1 MELSLHNLKGTNKKK
16 KRIGRG
22 NSSGHGTYSTRGIK
36 GQRSRSGGKGG
47 LKRLGLRQVL
57 FATPKKK
64 GFKSAKPKNQVVNLS
79 DLNKSFKDGENINP
93 KILLKAKLIN
103 NIKSP
108 IKILGDGELKLKK
121 LKFSNVKMSESVK
134 KLYVKNNE
142 K

>member
-1 MELSLHNLKGTNKKK
+1 MELSLHNLKGANKKK

-22 NSSGHGTYSTRGIK
+22 NASGHGTYSTRGIK

-79 DLNKSFKDGENINP
+79 NLNKSFKDGGEINP
-93 KILLKAKLIN
+93 KTLLKAKLIN
-103 NIKSP
+103 DIKSP
-108 IKILGDGELKLKK
+108 IKILGNGELKLKK
-121 LKFSNVKMSESVK
+121 LKFSNVKMSESAINKIRLVA
-134 KLYVKNNE
+134 
-142 K
+142 